1 MVRTSSVGNEERQER
16 VGRVAGREQVG
27 GVVVWGD
34 RDRKVGQGEEWGE
47 EEWGP
52 QWIKPMEQKLTGK
65 FGGIGPL
72 EMDWAFPLLH
82 VSMVSF
88 PLTDSPASPLI

>member
-1 MVRTSSVGNEERQER
+1 MRKDRREWGEWQEGSR
-16 VGRVAGREQVG
+16 WG
-27 GVVVWGD
+27 GGGLGD
-34 RDRKVGQGEEWGE
+34 RDRKVGQGEERGG